1 MVTETYFTDY
11 VQVTLEWYTL
21 PTEVYSNTAT
31 LTVAVERDSSS
42 ELILYNL
49 TNVIENGTAQV
60 NVLYNVMYTVSSVVT
75 QCGHNSTSVSKLS
88 YGKD

>member
-1 MVTETYFTDY
+1 MVAETYFTDY
-11 VQVTLEWYTL
+11 VQVTLEWYTS
-21 PTEVYSNTAT
+21 PTEVHSNTAT

-42 ELILYNL
+42 ELILFNS
-49 TNVIENGTAQV
+49 TNVIENRTAQV
-60 NVLYNVMYTVSSVVT
+60 NILYNIRYTVSSVVT

>member
-21 PTEVYSNTAT
+21 PTEVFSNTAT
-31 LTVAVERDSSS
+31 LTVAVERDFSS
-42 ELILYNL
+42 ELILHNL
-49 TNVIENGTAQV
+49 TNVIENGTTQV
-60 NVLYNVMYTVSSVVT
+60 NILYNVMYIVSLVVT
-75 QCGHNSTSVSKLS
+75 QCGHNSTSVSKLN

>member
-1 MVTETYFTDY
+1 MATETHVTDY

-21 PTEVYSNTAT
+21 PTEVFSNTAT
-31 LTVAVERDSSS
+31 LTVIVEKDSSS

-49 TNVIENGTAQV
+49 TNVIENGTTQM
-60 NVLYNVMYTVSSVVT
+60 NISYNVMYTVSLVVT
-75 QCGHNSTSVSKLS
+75 QCGHNSTSISKLS